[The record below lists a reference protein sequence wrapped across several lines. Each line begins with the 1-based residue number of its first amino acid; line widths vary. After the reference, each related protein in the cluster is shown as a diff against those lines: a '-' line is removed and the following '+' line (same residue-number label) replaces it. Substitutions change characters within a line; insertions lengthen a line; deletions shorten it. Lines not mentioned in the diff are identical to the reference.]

1 MVIFEDKHYVIDASI
16 PDTDFTDGEALYTVP
31 DGSDIATDIITYAPY
46 FDFVIDDKGILIGVK
61 PTAKPTPTPS
71 TAVTVDDISI
81 AVAELA
87 EKQEND
93 KIALEEA
100 IAELAETVVGSE
112 E

>member
-1 MVIFEDKHYVIDASI
+1 MVVFTDKHYIIDVTM
-16 PDTDFTDGEALYTVP
+16 PNTDFTDGEALYTVP
-31 DGSDIATDIITYAPY
+31 DDSDIAVDIIAYAPY

-61 PTAKPTPTPS
+61 PTDKPTPTPS
-71 TAVTVDDISI
+71 TVVTVDDISI
-81 AVAELA
+81 AIAELA

-100 IAELAETVVGSE
+100 IAKLAETVVGSE

>member
-1 MVIFEDKHYVIDASI
+1 MVVFTDKHYVIDAAI
-16 PDTDFTDGEALYTVP
+16 PNADFTDGEALYVVP
-31 DGSDIATDIITYAPY
+31 DDSIVAADIIANAPY
-46 FDFVIDDKGILIGVK
+46 YDFVTNDEGTLIGIK

-71 TAVTVDDISI
+71 TTVTVDDISVAI
-81 AVAELA
+81 AELA

-100 IAELAETVVGSE
+100 IAELAETMVGSE

>member
-1 MVIFEDKHYVIDASI
+1 MVVFEDKHYVIDASI
-16 PDTDFTDGEALYTVP
+16 PNTDFTGGEALYVVP
-31 DGSDIATDIITYAPY
+31 DGSGIATDIIANAPY
-46 FDFVIDDKGILIGVK
+46 FDFITDDKGTLTGIK

-71 TAVTVDDISI
+71 TTVTVDDISI

-100 IAELAETVVGSE
+100 IAELAETVVGGE
-112 E
+112 

>member
-1 MVIFEDKHYVIDASI
+1 MVVFADKHYVIDAAI
-16 PDTDFTDGEALYTVP
+16 PNTDFTGGEALYVIP
-31 DGSDIATDIITYAPY
+31 NDSIVAADIITYAPY
-46 FDFVIDDKGILIGVK
+46 FDFVLDDKGTLIGVK
-61 PTAKPTPTPS
+61 PTDKPTPTPS
-71 TAVTVDDISI
+71 TVVTMDDISV